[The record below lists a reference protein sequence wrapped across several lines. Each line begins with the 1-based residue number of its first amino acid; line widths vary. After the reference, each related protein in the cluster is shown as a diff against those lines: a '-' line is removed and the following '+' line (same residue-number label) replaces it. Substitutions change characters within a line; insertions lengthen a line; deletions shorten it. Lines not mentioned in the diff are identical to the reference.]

1 MKTNTKIDEFL
12 SNYDDQVWHNALK
25 LRKILILNLPGIIEQ
40 VDLPARMIAYCYGQ
54 KYSDLL
60 CTIIPSKKGLKL
72 GFNWGTELQDPHQ
85 LLQGKGK
92 VSRYVEIE
100 SDEQINSDAI
110 KELVRNVLIIYKT
123 KSSTINITT
132 MEQKKQLKH
141 PAGKKAIS
149 MEMEK
154 YELLKKAVLNCLK
167 DKGELTHKELFEAI
181 AKSLKK
187 NKTKFV
193 GSVEWHMEWVK
204 LDLEAR
210 KEIKRVADTSP
221 IKFKLA

>member
-1 MKTNTKIDEFL
+1 VKSKLDEFF
-12 SNYDDQVWHNALK
+12 SKYDDQVWHSTLK
-25 LRKILILNLPGIIEQ
+25 LRKILIKNLPDIIEQ
-40 VDLPARMIAYCYGQ
+40 VDLPARIIAYCYEQ

-60 CTIIPSKKGLKL
+60 CTSIPSKKGLKL
-72 GFNWGTELQDPHQ
+72 GFNWGTELQDLHK

-92 VSRYVEIE
+92 ISRYVEIE
-100 SDEQINSDAI
+100 SEEQIDSDAI
-110 KELVRNVLIIYKT
+110 KKLVRNVLIIYKA

-149 MEMEK
+149 MDMEK

-167 DKGELTHKELFEAI
+167 EEGELTHKEMFEAI
-181 AKSLKK
+181 AKSFKK
-187 NKTKFV
+187 NRTKFA

-210 KEIKRVADTSP
+210 KEIKRVADSSP
-221 IKFKLA
+221 IKFKIA